1 MFKLTCPVNQ
11 SIGINKKNIK
21 ELSSKYQSRSIYQQL
36 LKSTLTILLL
46 YKNVVTYCLTND
58 CVKKNKVFLI

>member
-21 ELSSKYQSRSIYQQL
+21 ELSSKYQSRSIYQTAVEINFNDSIAVQ
-36 LKSTLTILLL
+36 KCGHILS
-46 YKNVVTYCLTND
+46 D
-58 CVKKNKVFLI
+58 E